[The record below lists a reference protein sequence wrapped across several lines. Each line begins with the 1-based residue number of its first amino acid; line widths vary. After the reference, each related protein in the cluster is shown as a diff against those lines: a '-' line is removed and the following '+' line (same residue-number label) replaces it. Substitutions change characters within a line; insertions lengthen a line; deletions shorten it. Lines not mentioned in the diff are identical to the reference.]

1 MTNENKTNQ
10 TSAQTNQT
18 NQQQTN
24 QANVQGSAQGSAQG
38 NQANNQQ
45 VQQMIKQGTEA
56 KTVVNGKVVPLKQVQ
71 VAEELFNQQNTQ
83 TGIQD
88 HHNNQ
93 TEAVQSGQIAQ
104 QNVFGQNM
112 QQALSEAM
120 TSMESAKSFMN
131 QANVQSGQQHLE
143 SFMQQAQQEIES
155 AQQQIQRATAQ
166 MQNRAQQSQ
175 QQSSANGMP
184 EVLAQHVED
193 AEAVQKSVE
202 SSQARAKARATKKD

>member
-1 MTNENKTNQ
+1 MTNENKTTNQANQ
-10 TSAQTNQT
+10 TGAQTNQT
-18 NQQQTN
+18 NQQAFQ
-24 QANVQGSAQGSAQG
+24 QANNQS

-45 VQQMIKQGTEA
+45 VQQMIQQSTEA

-83 TGIQD
+83 TGIQQ
-88 HHNNQ
+88 HHDNS
-93 TEAVQSGQIAQ
+93 TEAVQSGQVAQ

-120 TSMESAKSFMN
+120 TSMENAKSFMN

-143 SFMQQAQQEIES
+143 SFMQQAQQEIQS

-166 MQNRAQQSQ
+166 MQNQQAQ
-175 QQSSANGMP
+175 QQSSASGMP

>member
-1 MTNENKTNQ
+1 MTNENKTTNQANQ

-18 NQQQTN
+18 NAQTN
-24 QANVQGSAQGSAQG
+24 QASQQNVQS

-45 VQQMIKQGTEA
+45 VQQMIQQSTEA

-88 HHNNQ
+88 HHDNS
-93 TEAVQSGQIAQ
+93 TEAVQSGQVAQ
-104 QNVFGQNM
+104 NLFGQNM

-120 TSMESAKSFMN
+120 TSMESAKSLMN
-131 QANVQSGQQHLE
+131 QANVQSGQSHLD
-143 SFMQQAQQEIES
+143 SFMQQAQEQIQQ

-166 MQNRAQQSQ
+166 MQNQQAQSQ

-202 SSQARAKARATKKD
+202 SSQARAKARTNKKD